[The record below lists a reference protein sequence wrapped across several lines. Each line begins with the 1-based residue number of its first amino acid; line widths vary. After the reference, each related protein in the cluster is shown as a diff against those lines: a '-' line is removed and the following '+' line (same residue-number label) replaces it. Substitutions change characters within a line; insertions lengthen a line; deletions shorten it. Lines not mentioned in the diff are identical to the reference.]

1 MNYSRK
7 SRFLVSFIFILLIM
21 VFGVIRFFF
30 VLFLELISVT
40 TGVYFV
46 SWTENCSVYLWF
58 WVRFKVG

>member
-1 MNYSRK
+1 
-7 SRFLVSFIFILLIM
+7 M